1 MINQQTHRFFI
12 RQLSFSRQS
21 FSRQS
26 FVRQFP
32 FSRQPPYSRQRGFS
46 IPAALFVLVVVAMLA
61 AAMQK
66 ILSQGEQDVAR
77 EVLSMRALMAAES
90 GIERGL
96 NQVLEINPASCT
108 GNLSNPPTSLTPLIS
123 TWVLSTAG
131 MNSCEVNVI
140 CGVAQHDADN
150 DGLLENY
157 YTLRSSGQC
166 GPPADRAFRLVEV
179 QARG

>member
-1 MINQQTHRFFI
+1 MKHKNRYPLLNS
-12 RQLSFSRQS
+12 QLSFSRQLL
-21 FSRQS
+21 FSN
-26 FVRQFP
+26 
-32 FSRQPPYSRQRGFS
+32 QRGFS
-46 IPAALFVLVVVAMLA
+46 IPAAIFVLVVVAMLG

-66 ILSQGEQDVAR
+66 ILSKGEQDIAR

-96 NQVLEINPASCT
+96 HQVLEINPASCT
-108 GNLSNPPTSLTPLIS
+108 GNLTNPPSSLTPLIS
-123 TWVLSTAG
+123 AWVLASAG
-131 MNSCEVNVI
+131 MSSCEINVV

-150 DGLLENY
+150 DGLLESY

>member
-1 MINQQTHRFFI
+1 MKNKNRYPLLNS
-12 RQLSFSRQS
+12 QLSFSRQLL
-21 FSRQS
+21 FSS
-26 FVRQFP
+26 
-32 FSRQPPYSRQRGFS
+32 QRGFS
-46 IPAALFVLVVVAMLA
+46 IPAAIFVLVVVAMLGTG
-61 AAMQK
+61 MQK
-66 ILSQGEQDVAR
+66 ILSKGEQDVAR

-96 NQVLEINPASCT
+96 NQVIEINPASCT
-108 GNLSNPPTSLTPLIS
+108 GNLTNPPSSLTPLIS
-123 TWVLSTAG
+123 AWVLSTPG
-131 MNSCEVNVI
+131 MSNCEVNVI

-157 YTLRSSGQC
+157 YTLRSRGQC

>member
-1 MINQQTHRFFI
+1 MSAIGLRAKKNKIKKQDARI
-12 RQLSFSRQS
+12 A
-21 FSRQS
+21 
-26 FVRQFP
+26 
-32 FSRQPPYSRQRGFS
+32 
-46 IPAALFVLVVVAMLA
+46 IMLDKA
-61 AAMQK
+61 
-66 ILSQGEQDVAR
+66 
-77 EVLSMRALMAAES
+77 AAES

-108 GNLSNPPTSLTPLIS
+108 GNLTNPPSSLTPLIS
-123 TWVLSTAG
+123 AWLLSTAD
-131 MNSCEVNVI
+131 MSSCEVNVI

-166 GPPADRAFRLVEV
+166 GPPAERAFRLVEV

>member
-1 MINQQTHRFFI
+1 MKNKNRNPLLNS
-12 RQLSFSRQS
+12 QLSFSRQLL
-21 FSRQS
+21 FSS
-26 FVRQFP
+26 
-32 FSRQPPYSRQRGFS
+32 QRGFS
-46 IPAALFVLVVVAMLA
+46 IPAAIFVLVVVAMLGTG
-61 AAMQK
+61 MQK
-66 ILSQGEQDVAR
+66 ILSKGEQDVAR

-96 NQVLEINPASCT
+96 NQVLETNPASCT

-123 TWVLSTAG
+123 SWVLSAAG
-131 MNSCEVNVI
+131 MSSCEVNVI
-140 CGVAQHDADN
+140 CGVAQHDVDN

>member
-1 MINQQTHRFFI
+1 MNKKTYRYFAA
-12 RQLSFSRQS
+12 SFSLT
-21 FSRQS
+21 
-26 FVRQFP
+26 
-32 FSRQPPYSRQRGFS
+32 RQRGFS
-46 IPAALFVLVVVAMLA
+46 IPIALFVLVVVAMLG

-66 ILSQGEQDVAR
+66 ILSEGEQSIAR

-108 GNLSNPPTSLTPLIS
+108 GNLNNPPTSLSPLIS
-123 TWVLSTAG
+123 AWSLSITG
-131 MNSCEVNVI
+131 MSSCDVNVS
-140 CGVAQHDADN
+140 CGVVTHDS
-150 DGLLENY
+150 DGDGTLESY

-166 GPPADRAFRLVEV
+166 GPAADRAFRLVEV